1 MAKLNKIGILS
12 NPLSGRVKNDVTAIQ
27 DLSKSIPE
35 GIYREA
41 SNQAEFKTV
50 LEEFSN
56 NKIEVIVIIGGDG
69 TIHAV
74 LSYLFSRKIFSSL
87 PMLAIVPAGTTN
99 MTAKDFKISGKP
111 AKVLRK
117 LVSVLTESSSYPSIS
132 RPVMC
137 IKNGNETPQYGMFFG
152 TGIIAEGVEYFQ
164 KKVRGYGLTG
174 ERASGIVMLR
184 YLVTLLTGQHGD
196 DQKQSGIQIQDN
208 DESGR
213 DENCLLV
220 FASSLNR
227 LLLGTRPYWGR
238 EDQPIHVTLVRHKPK
253 RLWLSIWPLLFGK
266 GAQLSAENG
275 YVSRNLTTL
284 CLKMNGNFIID
295 GEIYTADKNNGAV
308 HISAS
313 DTISVIDLS
322 LEK

>member
-56 NKIEVIVIIGGDG
+56 NKIEVLVIIGGDG

-111 AKVLRK
+111 
-117 LVSVLTESSSYPSIS
+117 
-132 RPVMC
+132 
-137 IKNGNETPQYGMFFG
+137 
-152 TGIIAEGVEYFQ
+152 
-164 KKVRGYGLTG
+164 
-174 ERASGIVMLR
+174 
-184 YLVTLLTGQHGD
+184 
-196 DQKQSGIQIQDN
+196 
-208 DESGR
+208 
-213 DENCLLV
+213 
-220 FASSLNR
+220 
-227 LLLGTRPYWGR
+227 
-238 EDQPIHVTLVRHKPK
+238 
-253 RLWLSIWPLLFGK
+253 
-266 GAQLSAENG
+266 
-275 YVSRNLTTL
+275 
-284 CLKMNGNFIID
+284 
-295 GEIYTADKNNGAV
+295 
-308 HISAS
+308 
-313 DTISVIDLS
+313 TISFLYAVWNIELCFLPKNEGIPVNIEYREPLVQLLPIFCS
-322 LEK
+322 MS